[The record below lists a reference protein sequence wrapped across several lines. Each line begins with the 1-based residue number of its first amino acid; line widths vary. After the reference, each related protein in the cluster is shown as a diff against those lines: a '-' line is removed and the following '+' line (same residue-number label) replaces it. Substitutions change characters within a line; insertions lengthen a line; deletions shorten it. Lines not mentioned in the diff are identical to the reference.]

1 MFITLTQNI
10 YNNILETNY
19 VSRVYNAAAI
29 LWLQF
34 MVNVM
39 LVPMINVLYLYTST
53 FRRKWAVPDTAVFF
67 SSMM

>member
-10 YNNILETNY
+10 YSNILETNY
-19 VSRVYNAAAI
+19 VSRVYNVAAI

-39 LVPMINVLYLYTST
+39 LVPMIIALYLYIST
-53 FRRKWAVPDTAVFF
+53 FRRK
-67 SSMM
+67 